1 VIIIPDWK
9 DIEIGGLF
17 ETPGKGWDPEKKKA
31 QKEFLEK
38 LQKIKKEQWEGLN
51 ENLTILTGF
60 IDKSASGALSA
71 FKDTLLSSISLS
83 FGQILAPIKN
93 EIYAMINDVLFEALE
108 PVMPY
113 INDGLAWIGEAL
125 DFAFDGLFYIG
136 TLLGEFILPIYTSAR
151 DAAEAAAQIELDRIA
166 KARRAR
172 YQIANVP
179 GGLGGGGRSSG
190 LQQGYRASS
199 GTPPEPPPTGRGGA
213 QE

>member
-1 VIIIPDWK
+1 MEKVA
-9 DIEIGGLF
+9 EAGGWEEHAKL
-17 ETPGKGWDPEKKKA
+17 KA
-31 QKEFLEK
+31 QKEFAEK
-38 LQKIKKEQWEGLN
+38 LQKIKKNQWEGIN

-60 IDKSASGALSA
+60 INKSASGVLNT

-113 INDGLAWIGEAL
+113 INEGLAWIGIAL
-125 DFAFDGLFYIG
+125 DFALDGLFYVG
-136 TLLGEFILPIYTSAR
+136 TLLGEYILPIYTSAR
-151 DAAEAAAQIELDRIA
+151 DAAEAAANEELARIA

-172 YQIANVP
+172 YQFANVEGP
-179 GGLGGGGRSSG
+179 GGRSSG
-190 LQQGYRASS
+190 IQQVYRASS
-199 GTPPEPPPTGRGGA
+199 GTPPDPPPTGRGGV